1 MGTGEHGGHEPAL
14 GQCEGG
20 HAVST
25 GGRGERGQAV
35 GPRRGRAA
43 VRGRRYPP
51 RVAKIKTVVFD
62 LGGVLIDWDPRY
74 LYRTMF
80 GGDDAAMEHFLSEI
94 CSPEWNSALDAGR
107 PWVEAIDALTRQ
119 HPEFRDEIGAFR
131 LRWPEMLG
139 GAIDGTVTILAE
151 LRARGVPLYALSNWS
166 AETFP
171 VALVRYDFLNWF
183 EQVVISGEL
192 GIAKPDRRIFEH
204 LLGLHGL
211 TAATTLFID
220 DAPANVAGAESV
232 GMRGLLFTD
241 PARLRTELVR
251 LHLLD

>member
-1 MGTGEHGGHEPAL
+1 VTA
-14 GQCEGG
+14 
-20 HAVST
+20 
-25 GGRGERGQAV
+25 
-35 GPRRGRAA
+35 
-43 VRGRRYPP
+43 
-51 RVAKIKTVVFD
+51 IKTVVFD

-80 GGDDAAMEHFLSEI
+80 DGDDAAMERFLSEI
-94 CSPEWNSALDAGR
+94 CSPEWNSTLDAGR
-107 PWVEAIDALTRQ
+107 PWVEAIEELTRE
-119 HPEFRDEIGAFR
+119 HPDFRDEIAAFR

-139 GAIDGTVTILAE
+139 GAIDGTVALLAE
-151 LRARGVPLYALSNWS
+151 LRAKGVPLYALSNWS

-183 EQVVISGEL
+183 EEVVISGEL
-192 GIAKPDRRIFEH
+192 GITKPDPRIFEH

-220 DAPANVAGAESV
+220 DAPANVTGAEAV
-232 GMRGLLFTD
+232 GMRCLLFTD
-241 PARLRTELVR
+241 PVGLRTELVR